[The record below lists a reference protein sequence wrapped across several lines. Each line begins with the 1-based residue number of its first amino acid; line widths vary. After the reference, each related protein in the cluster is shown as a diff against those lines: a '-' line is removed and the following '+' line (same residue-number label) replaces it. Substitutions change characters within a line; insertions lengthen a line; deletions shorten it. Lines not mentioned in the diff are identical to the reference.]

1 MVPFSSPTAGMQKG
15 KSGNVS
21 SILHVGILASS
32 PALSVEVER
41 GTKDEETKP
50 CLFSARRLEG
60 GKIYTAITLFC
71 SLFPESV
78 EGKTMVVKPLLL
90 LRQAYLLGI
99 RPLQSDILSKTG
111 RVQ

>member
-1 MVPFSSPTAGMQKG
+1 MQKG